1 MQWISNVKSVD
12 SMYKLLEAI
21 KEVKNRFF
29 TGDEESGYEPF
40 CGLVSVA
47 DGTIRAIGHLFA
59 ASICNGGPGPGFLAP
74 WVYNYII
81 GGLQEAVSLH
91 PDALCFGSKYSELY
105 QKVYTLYHKIHYLI
119 KIK

>member
-1 MQWISNVKSVD
+1 MKKVVMNHFVAWSV
-12 SMYKLLEAI
+12 LP
-21 KEVKNRFF
+21 
-29 TGDEESGYEPF
+29 T
-40 CGLVSVA
+40 
-47 DGTIRAIGHLFA
+47 GTIRAIGHLFA
-59 ASICNGGPGPGFLAP
+59 ASICNGGPDAGFLAP

-119 KIK
+119 KIKYFVELIFIR